1 LTQPAIDDGSER
13 ARPTVFLDRD
23 GVVNRNRDDYVKC
36 WREFEFLPGSL
47 EALRLLASHGARVI
61 VVTNQSAIGRGI
73 VSRETVDAI
82 HRRMVAEVNAHGGR
96 IDAVL
101 CCPHAPEE
109 GCRCRKPQPGL
120 LLDAIRTFGVDPEV
134 SCFVGDSLSD
144 IKAAHAAGI
153 PFVMVLTGK
162 GLPPAL
168 RQARNGYPRWI
179 APDLLAA
186 ARWFVRR
193 HAWQEEEDAA

>member
-1 LTQPAIDDGSER
+1 LTDATPGNDCQR

-73 VSRETVDAI
+73 VSREAVDDI

-96 IDAVL
+96 IEAVL
-101 CCPHAPEE
+101 CCPHSPDQ

-120 LLDAIRTFGVDPEV
+120 LLEAMRTFDVNPAA
-134 SCFVGDSLSD
+134 SCFVGDSLAD
-144 IKAAHAAGI
+144 LKAAHTAGI

-162 GLPPAL
+162 RLPLAL
-168 RQARNGYPRWI
+168 RQARYSYPRWI
-179 APDLLAA
+179 APDLRAA

-193 HAWQEEEDAA
+193 DAWQEEEDAA